1 MTNEEKETL
10 DKLEKEYQEEIKRL
24 EQLETKYKK
33 SANTLSKVRI
43 FGWIILIIGFI
54 VIPKSLVNIIM
65 FVLLAIGNLT
75 LPVSANENYN
85 NVVNEIIRKRYQYEH
100 SPEKEKEKKEKE
112 LQCKIEIATPFKSVE
127 EKGDFY
133 ISSISWDLTDR
144 EDRILGVNVVLLSK
158 TKYIKNLYFKYKE
171 NGKPIKPP
179 VGMIDREF
187 LEISR
192 SKMYILRDEGKYE
205 ECAKLFREVFEK
217 DPFTGEDLE
226 VNKE

>member
-24 EQLETKYKK
+24 EQLEAKYKK

-54 VIPKSLVNIIM
+54 IIPKSLVNIIM

-85 NVVNEIIRKRYQYEH
+85 NVVNEIIQKRYQYEH
-100 SPEKEKEKKEKE
+100 SPEKEKEKQEKD
-112 LQCKIEIATPFKSVE
+112 LQRNIEMSTPFKSVE
-127 EKGDFY
+127 EKGDY
-133 ISSISWDLTDR
+133 HIQHISWELSDEGKLKSV
-144 EDRILGVNVVLLSK
+144 EVILFSK
-158 TKYIKNLYFKYKE
+158 TGMKHLYFRYKE
-171 NGKPIKPP
+171 GKTINAP
-179 VGMIDREF
+179 VGMWEGYF
-187 LEISR
+187 LDITRKKIYS
-192 SKMYILRDEGKYE
+192 LRDEGKYE
-205 ECAKLFREVFEK
+205 ECARLFREVFEK